1 MDTLKLTTLT
11 MLIPLGWAVSVDAY
25 PDHLEKTGR
34 AGNLAPQVAC
44 GITSPSP
51 RFQDVGKQK
60 PDHFRSDLD
69 ALLGH
74 HQLIQRPEPHD
85 FPTDACRLDLDHI
98 DIN

>member
-1 MDTLKLTTLT
+1 MNSLKLTTLT
-11 MLIPLGWAVSVDAY
+11 MLIPLGWAVSVDAH
-25 PDHLEKTGR
+25 PDHFEEVGR
-34 AGNLAPQVAC
+34 ARALAPQVAC
-44 GITSPSP
+44 GSSSPYVAIREDASQIP
-51 RFQDVGKQK
+51 GQ
-60 PDHFRSDLD
+60 FRSELD